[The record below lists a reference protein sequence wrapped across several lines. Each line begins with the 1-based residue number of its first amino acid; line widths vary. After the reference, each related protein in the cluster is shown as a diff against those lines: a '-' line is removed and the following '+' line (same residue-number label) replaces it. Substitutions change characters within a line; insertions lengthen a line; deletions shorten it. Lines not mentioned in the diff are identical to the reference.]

1 MRWDGP
7 GEAGFLWGSETKD
20 ILSPLLPCLAGV
32 GGLWVGGEGGGGTH
46 AWGEDER
53 HPWAQEYGG
62 GGLVGGPRARV
73 RGCGRARVAL
83 NE

>member
-1 MRWDGP
+1 MEEPTLG
-7 GEAGFLWGSETKD
+7 
-20 ILSPLLPCLAGV
+20 
-32 GGLWVGGEGGGGTH
+32 
-46 AWGEDER
+46 GEDER

>member
-1 MRWDGP
+1 MGRDLP
-7 GEAGFLWGSETKD
+7 SESAVCDQLTGRVTPT
-20 ILSPLLPCLAGV
+20 SS
-32 GGLWVGGEGGGGTH
+32 GGRGHPRLGLREVEEPTLG
-46 AWGEDER
+46 GEDER